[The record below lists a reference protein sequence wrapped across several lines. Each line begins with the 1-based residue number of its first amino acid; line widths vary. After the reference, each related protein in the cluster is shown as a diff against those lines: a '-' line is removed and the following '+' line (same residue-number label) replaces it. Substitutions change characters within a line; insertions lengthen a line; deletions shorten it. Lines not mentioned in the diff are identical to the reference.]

1 MKNQHPG
8 RTLTLPAGVFR
19 FLLRRVVV
27 AGVVIAGALG
37 LGGCQP
43 GPETFAQRF
52 DAAVETGR
60 IEATLPLL
68 TRSSRALVETLGQA
82 TGEGANPFTPRAG
95 GGPTK
100 VLGMRAFQDGLL
112 LQVTRG
118 GATNPDPLSDD
129 VQASEWVLRKEDGA
143 WRLDLLATASR
154 RPLR

>member
-8 RTLTLPAGVFR
+8 RTLTLPTGVFR
-19 FLLRRVVV
+19 FLSGCL
-27 AGVVIAGALG
+27 VIAGTLG

-43 GPETFAQRF
+43 GPETFAKRF
-52 DAAVETGR
+52 DAAVATGR

-68 TRSSRALVETLGQA
+68 TRNSRAAVEALGQA

-95 GGPTK
+95 AAPTK

-118 GATNPDPLSDD
+118 GASRPDPLSDAA
-129 VQASEWVLRKEDGA
+129 QASEWVLRNEDGA
-143 WRLDLLATASR
+143 WRLDLIATASR